1 MAKKTM
7 RWSLDEAK
15 AALTCEHIANEKVIS
30 TQVFNMPELFYE
42 WADMDSVQKQVA
54 AYGLKQKMADA
65 CAVTKDM
72 EQTVNE
78 RIVTIDSMWARLS
91 VDRNFVVKG
100 GERETLK
107 KKLEGAITEG
117 KVTLTPELAEV
128 LRALGVKC

>member
-7 RWSLDEAK
+7 KWALDESK
-15 AALTCEHIANEKVIS
+15 GILTCEHIGNEKVLS
-30 TQVFNMPELFYE
+30 TQSFIMTELFYE

-65 CAVTKDM
+65 CATTKDM

-91 VDRNFVVKG
+91 LDRNFVVKG

-117 KVTLTPELAEV
+117 KVQLTPELAEV
-128 LRALGVKC
+128 LRGLGVKC